1 MTCPNEKTEIVLIQ
15 VEGGNRKDLS
25 CPAADNRTVLEQR
38 KEVAIVFAEWA
49 MRGANE
55 KLNTK
60 IDRNFIAENDK
71 FDQIGEKQ
79 QGSMNTNLMNNE
91 RENRHYKNIAGG
103 GDSGEISSAPIPLKS
118 MSFLGRRYRK
128 ADTNVNDKNV
138 NAKNGIK
145 SYHSGEKNAH
155 NNEGNYLAIRN
166 ALNIDSQDMS
176 ENGSDQQ
183 SPVVIS
189 NNHHNGNNNEI
200 SINPADDDHNN
211 LKDNNTNFTNKNSRY
226 PNEKMRRFFSFTKRR
241 KILNSNNAAIFPS
254 QDSSCSSSESH
265 VQLQSSGIINPKSAV
280 LKDKSENSNVSYIV
294 DTIPL
299 PSYSNKSSVQSNL
312 SDMDLDVDVDS
323 TEDNGQRQII
333 ENKKK
338 LRSKLKN
345 KNRNRNKNH
354 QIDSTN
360 ENECKNEFDNDDH
373 DNEIDNDFSK
383 KINKLESGRKDIDPN
398 KTGTYIPSMALTF
411 LNYGVFQPMTANTPK
426 PIKFENDYFVGH
438 LLLLV
443 NTKPICEQYF
453 KRFEGNESA
462 LCVCVRERERDCIYM
477 CACVCVCV
485 CMYVYVCVCLCI
497 CVYVCVS
504 VCVSVYMCVFV

>member
-1 MTCPNEKTEIVLIQ
+1 MTCPNEKTKIVLIQ

-25 CPAADNRTVLEQR
+25 CPAADNRRVLEQR

-49 MRGANE
+49 MRGANGQ
-55 KLNTK
+55 LNTK
-60 IDRNFIAENDK
+60 IDRNFIAEKDN

-103 GDSGEISSAPIPLKS
+103 GDSGEISSASIPLKS

-183 SPVVIS
+183 SPVVTS
-189 NNHHNGNNNEI
+189 NSHHNGNNNKI
-200 SINPADDDHNN
+200 SVNPADDDHNN

-280 LKDKSENSNVSYIV
+280 LKDKSENSNVSYII

-312 SDMDLDVDVDS
+312 SDMDLDVDVDVDS

-338 LRSKLKN
+338 LRNKLKN
-345 KNRNRNKNH
+345 ENRNNCRNKNH

-453 KRFEGNESA
+453 KRFEGNEST
-462 LCVCVRERERDCIYM
+462 LCVCVRERERECIYI
-477 CACVCVCV
+477 CLCICVCVCV
-485 CMYVYVCVCLCI
+485 YV
-497 CVYVCVS
+497 CVYVCV
-504 VCVSVYMCVFV
+504 